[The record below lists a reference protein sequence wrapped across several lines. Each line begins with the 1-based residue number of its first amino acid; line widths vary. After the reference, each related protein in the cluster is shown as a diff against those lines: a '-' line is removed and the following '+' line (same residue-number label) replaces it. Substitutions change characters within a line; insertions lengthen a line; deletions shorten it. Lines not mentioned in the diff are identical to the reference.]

1 MKTIITVIGWLA
13 IGSLSLNAQDVSKAG
28 SFTTN
33 SLCINL
39 TTSIRNIAWI
49 PANYANNIFGEPT
62 RSGINPIIKNADG
75 STTVYAVRY
84 YTYDIMPRQS
94 MFEGAGWIQ
103 EGLKTDNVPPSA
115 RNSGGC
121 QCVIPT
127 PPHPEYP
134 AAHAVISA
142 ASAAVLENIFGEHY
156 SFTDHTL

>member
-1 MKTIITVIGWLA
+1 MKTIITVIAWLA
-13 IGSLSLNAQDVSKAG
+13 IGSLSLNAQGVSKAG

-49 PANYANNIFGEPT
+49 PANDANNIFGEPT
-62 RSGINPIIKNADG
+62 RSGINPIIKNAGG

-103 EGLKTDNVPPSA
+103 EDLKTDNVPPLA
-115 RNSGGC
+115 RNTGGC
-121 QCVIPT
+121 QCDVITYGCSDQPCAALCYYYCNSKK
-127 PPHPEYP
+127 HPRK
-134 AAHAVISA
+134 H
-142 ASAAVLENIFGEHY
+142 
-156 SFTDHTL
+156 